1 MAKTKTGLK
10 SLVQRLSDYKF
21 DSSDYIVLD
30 TGVRRDAATGKLV
43 ARKAGTARGTAKK

>member
-30 TGVRRDAATGKLV
+30 TAVRRDAATGRLV
-43 ARKAGTARGTAKK
+43 TRKVGKERGAATK